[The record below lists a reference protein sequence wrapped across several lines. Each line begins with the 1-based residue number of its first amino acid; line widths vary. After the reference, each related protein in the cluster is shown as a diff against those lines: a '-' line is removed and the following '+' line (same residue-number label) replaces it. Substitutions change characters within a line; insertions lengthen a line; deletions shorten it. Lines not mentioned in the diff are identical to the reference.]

1 MNKKALI
8 IGISG
13 QDGAFLAKH
22 LLDNNYIVFG
32 TSRDKYATSFGN
44 LRKLNIFER
53 VTIFSMSIID
63 YRSVVQLFVELKPDE
78 VYNLSGQ
85 SSVGLSYEMPFD
97 THQSISVGTLN
108 ILEIIRLFK
117 FNLRYYN
124 ASSSECFGDT
134 QGLNASENS
143 PFRPKSPY
151 GVAKSSAFW
160 QVSNYRESYDLFACS
175 GILFNHESYFRPNRF
190 VTQKIILSAIE
201 IYNKKKDFF
210 EIGNID
216 IVRDWGWA
224 PEYVEAMHLIL
235 QQNKADDFIIA
246 TGTSISLKEFINITF
261 SYFNLDYNNY
271 LIQNKKLL
279 RPSDIL
285 ISKADNTKA
294 KKILGWESKTN
305 VNDII
310 GRMIEYQL
318 TGKLNF

>member
-22 LLDNNYIVFG
+22 LLDNNYIVYG

-235 QQNKADDFIIA
+235 QQDKADDFIIA

-271 LIQNKKLL
+271 LIQDKNLL

-294 KKILGWESKTN
+294 KKILGWESKTKI
-305 VNDII
+305 NDII

>member
-22 LLDNNYIVFG
+22 LLDKNYLVYG
-32 TSRDKYATSFGN
+32 TSRDKYSSSFSN
-44 LRKLNIFER
+44 LQRLNILEHI
-53 VTIFSMSIID
+53 TIFSMSIID
-63 YRSVVQLFVELKPDE
+63 YRSVVQLLLELKPDE

-85 SSVGLSYEMPFD
+85 TSVGLSYEMPFD
-97 THQSISVGTLN
+97 THQSISFGTLN
-108 ILEIIRLFK
+108 ILEIMRLFK
-117 FNLRYYN
+117 FNFKYYN

-134 QGLNASENS
+134 EGLKADEKS

-175 GILFNHESYFRPNRF
+175 GILFNHESYFRPSRF

-201 IYNKKKDFF
+201 IYNKKKDFL
-210 EIGNID
+210 EIGNVNI
-216 IVRDWGWA
+216 IRDWGWA

-235 QQNKADDFIIA
+235 LQEKADDFIIA
-246 TGTSISLKEFINITF
+246 TGSSISLKDFINIVF
-261 SYFNLDYNNY
+261 SYFNLNYQNY
-271 LIQNKKLL
+271 LILNENLF

-285 ISKADNTKA
+285 ISKADNSKA
-294 KKILGWESKTN
+294 KKILEWESKTKI
-305 VNDII
+305 NDII
-310 GRMIEYQL
+310 KFMIEYQL
-318 TGKLNF
+318 TGKMYF